1 MTADGRL
8 VAAVRARDVDGVW
21 EALAAGA
28 DPSACD
34 ADGLPL
40 LWVAVNGLDHEVA
53 GVLVDHGADP
63 DRPLPDGTTPLL
75 RAVDLGSSALVGA
88 VLGKDP
94 ALRMPADA
102 REHLLALARAWHETG
117 TEEELRRRTGA
128 VGPAERVWATEQYA
142 DVEQVSLGGLTVR
155 AGHGAVLT
163 GLEWRF
169 RVLTPVDE
177 LVARAVRH
185 REPGHVGQQAV
196 RFVLGERRS
205 RETWSAL
212 TAHHRHPDPAHR
224 RFVAAFLCDTPL
236 LRMGHAVEYEAE
248 ETELLVAWASAE
260 PDGGVL
266 AEVLRALGGRECP
279 EEEAVGLRH
288 AAASVLAPSADRTP
302 EVADALAA
310 LLDVDDRPVRLEAA
324 CGLALRD
331 DPRTAEAV
339 DRLGPLTGPEYEC
352 DDRAGAIRAGEAR
365 NPPEGT

>member
-8 VAAVRARDVDGVW
+8 VAAVRARDVDAVW
-21 EALAAGA
+21 EVLAAGA
-28 DPSACD
+28 DPNACD
-34 ADGLPL
+34 ADGPPL
-40 LWVAVNGLDHEVA
+40 LWVAVNGFDHEVA

-94 ALRMPADA
+94 ALRLPADA
-102 REHLLALARAWHETG
+102 REHLLALARAWYETG

-128 VGPAERVWATEQYA
+128 VGPAERVWVTEQYA

-224 RFVAAFLCDTPL
+224 RFLAAFLCDTPL
-236 LRMGHAVEYEAE
+236 LGMGHAVEYEAE

-279 EEEAVGLRH
+279 EEEAVGVRR

-324 CGLALRD
+324 YGLALR
-331 DPRTAEAV
+331 AW
-339 DRLGPLTGPEYEC
+339 
-352 DDRAGAIRAGEAR
+352 EAR